1 MRTLV
6 IVVLLIAAVM
16 LFAASAM
23 PAPLPATVRVGLLEH
38 VAVVEV
44 GGPDLRVFPVE
55 GCRHCRARRS
65 PRRVDVL
72 RAVSTPRGVD
82 VDGVAFGRGARLEG
96 AQGIRLNGREYPGAL
111 EILKN
116 GDGLLVVNEVP
127 LEEYVV
133 GSVRAEAADTWPME
147 MLRAQAVVTRTYTL
161 YHRQLNAAKPYH
173 LVASTAHQQYLGR
186 VPPHSPAWAAVRET
200 AGQVLL
206 LEGALFPAFYHSDS
220 GGHTEDPRAVFLSD
234 NLPPLRAVRHDY
246 GVGSPHASWGLDL
259 SLAAL
264 AERLRRGGVGVGE
277 IVGLEVTD
285 RSQSLR
291 VAEIA
296 VRGTE
301 GTVRLRG
308 NEFRRLVGY
317 DTLKST
323 LFAVAVDREYAR
335 FAGRG
340 WGHGVGLCQW
350 GAKGM
355 AEQGATA
362 EEIIA
367 FFYPGT
373 TLATLSAP

>member
-23 PAPLPATVRVGLLEH
+23 PGPHASTIRVSLLEH
-38 VAVVEV
+38 ARAIEV
-44 GGPDLRVFPVE
+44 GGSDLRVSPVG
-55 GCRHCRARRS
+55 GCVRCGQPFSVRRT
-65 PRRVDVL
+65 DVI
-72 RAVSTPRGVD
+72 RAVSSPAGVD
-82 VDGVAFGRGARLEG
+82 VEGTVFGRGARLESER
-96 AQGIRLNGREYPGAL
+96 GIRLNGREYPGAL

-133 GSVRAEAADTWPME
+133 GSLKAEAADTWPIE
-147 MLRAQAVVTRTYTL
+147 MLRAQAIIIRTYTL

-186 VPPHSPAWAAVRET
+186 VPAHSPMWAAARET
-200 AGQVLL
+200 DGQVLL
-206 LEGALFPAFYHSDS
+206 LEGQVFPAFYHTDS
-220 GGHTEDPRAVFLSD
+220 GGHTEDPRAVFTSP
-234 NLPPLRAVRHDY
+234 NLPPLRAVRHDFAA
-246 GVGSPHASWGLDL
+246 GSRHASWALDVQL
-259 SLAAL
+259 TDL
-264 AERLRRGGVGVGE
+264 AELLRRGGVAVGE

-296 VRGTE
+296 VRGTG

-308 NEFRRLVGY
+308 AEFRRLVGY

-323 LFAVAVDREYAR
+323 LFAVAVDRESAH

-373 TLATLSAP
+373 TLTSPSAP